1 VDVRRALAPNDE
13 LGESPLWPAAALVA
27 AAGLYADLPS
37 RFIAGPGGGAFSV
50 VRWVVPALTVF
61 VLTALGVIRP
71 AGPVARVL
79 EHRPGVLRVARRR
92 LVLTTIAIV
101 SAANSASIILL
112 IHLLVNG
119 ASANASPL
127 LRAAVHMW
135 VVNVLLFGL
144 WYWQLDAGGPVMR
157 PTLVHTERDFLFPQQ
172 TEPLLAES
180 GWQPQFLDYLY
191 VSFTNATAFSPTD
204 AMPLSRWAKMLMLI
218 QSAISLALAVMVV
231 ARAVNI
237 LQSAPLAGGK

>member
-1 VDVRRALAPNDE
+1 MDVRHALASSDE
-13 LGESPLWPAAALVA
+13 LGESPLWPSAAILA

-37 RFIAGPGGGAFSV
+37 SFIVGSGAGAFGV
-50 VRWVVPALTVF
+50 VRWVVPALTVLML
-61 VLTALGVIRP
+61 LTLGVVRPSGRIARALGWPTRTL
-71 AGPVARVL
+71 A
-79 EHRPGVLRVARRR
+79 ENSRR
-92 LVLTTIAIV
+92 LSIATIALV
-101 SAANSASIILL
+101 SVANSASIILL

-119 ASANASPL
+119 GKTHTPPLL

-144 WYWQLDAGGPVMR
+144 WFWQLDGGGPLQR
-157 PTLVHTERDFLFPQQ
+157 PACLPANRDFLFPQQ
-172 TEPLLAES
+172 TEPALMER
-180 GWQPQFLDYLY
+180 GWRPLFLDYLY

-204 AMPLSRWAKMLMLI
+204 SMPLSRWAKMLMLV

-237 LQSAPLAGGK
+237 LH

>member
-1 VDVRRALAPNDE
+1 VDVRRALAPNEE
-13 LGESPLWPAAALVA
+13 LGESPLWPAAALVG

-37 RFIAGPGGGAFSV
+37 RFIVSSGGGAFGV
-50 VRWVVPALTVF
+50 VRWVIPALTVL
-61 VLTALGVIRP
+61 VLVALGVIRP
-71 AGPVARVL
+71 AGPVARLL
-79 EHRPGVLRVARRR
+79 ERRPDILRVTRRR
-92 LVLTTIAIV
+92 LTLATIAIV
-101 SAANSASIILL
+101 SAANAASIILL

-119 ASANASPL
+119 AQATASTL

-135 VVNVLLFGL
+135 VVNVLLFAL
-144 WYWQLDAGGPVMR
+144 WYWQLDAGGPLTR
-157 PTLVHTERDFLFPQQ
+157 PTRAHTERDFLFPQQ
-172 TEPLLAES
+172 TEPRFAES

-204 AMPLSRWAKMLMLI
+204 AMPLSRWAKMLMLV

-237 LQSAPLAGGK
+237 LQSAPLAGK